1 MMQTQRTIL
10 WVIFTMSLFLL
21 WDAWRQHNG
30 DPGFFGPAPQS
41 QQQLD
46 SNTGGSA
53 APGQAVAPATQAGSG
68 VPQAT
73 AAPAGDGSVPTA
85 TPSTAT
91 APAAPA
97 TQSTE
102 NAAVSAVV
110 LQNDLLA
117 LSVSPKGGVIERAEL
132 LTHRDRVTDG
142 NIVLFSKDPS
152 TFYLAQ
158 NGVINAPAGSEF
170 VNHHSVM
177 NVVRSS
183 ANELVLAASAGGLA
197 VERTYRLEPGSY
209 VLTVSD
215 QLTNESEGSLSP
227 VLYRQLTR
235 NNHIPAGDDSFYIRT
250 FVGPVIYNEQGKFQK
265 IDFEDIDDGDAEYVK
280 SANDGWAGMLQHYF
294 ASAIIPADDQRREF
308 YTNKTQAGLYSVG
321 MKLPLPELGANQTVS
336 SAVRMFIGPQDQRI
350 IGDIAPGLDLTVDY
364 GIFTVLCQPLYW
376 LLEKLHS
383 IVGNW
388 GWAIVL
394 LTLIIKTIFFPLQA
408 ASYKSMARMKAVGP
422 RLQQLKERYG
432 DDRQKMNAAMMEL
445 YKNEKIN
452 PLGGCLPIL
461 VQIPVFI
468 SLYWVLL
475 ASVEM
480 RDAPWIGWIQ
490 DLQAQDPYYILPLLM
505 AISMFVQVKL
515 SPAPPDP
522 IQAKVMM
529 FMPLVFSVFFF
540 FFPAGLVLYWLV
552 NNLYS
557 IAQQWVITRKIV
569 GTNPTTT

>member
-30 DPGFFGPAPQS
+30 DPGFFGPAPQQ

-46 SNTGGSA
+46 SNNNTGAQGPAPAATA
-53 APGQAVAPATQAGSG
+53 APGSG
-68 VPQAT
+68 VPQASAG
-73 AAPAGDGSVPTA
+73 AASSGSVPVA
-85 TPSTAT
+85 TPSAAGSTAPVTAPTQAAGQAT
-91 APAAPA
+91 AD
-97 TQSTE
+97 
-102 NAAVSAVV
+102 AVV

-117 LSVSPKGGVIERAEL
+117 LSISPKGGVIERAEL

-170 VNHHSVM
+170 VNHHSEM
-177 NVVRSS
+177 NVVSSS

-209 VLTVSD
+209 VLTIED
-215 QLTNESEGSLSP
+215 KLTNESEDSLSP

-280 SANDGWAGMLQHYF
+280 TANDGWAGMLQHYF
-294 ASAIIPADDQRREF
+294 ASAIIPADNQTREY
-308 YTNKTQAGLYSVG
+308 YTNRTQAGLYSVG
-321 MKLPLPELGANQTVS
+321 MKLPLPALGANQTIS
-336 SAVRMFIGPQDQRI
+336 SGVRMFIGPQDQRI

-364 GIFTVLCQPLYW
+364 GIFTVICQPLYW

-569 GTNPTTT
+569 GNT